1 MNKLTIPTILVA
13 TVMVA
18 GIFAFIPVEQ
28 ASTVHTTAAGS
39 STDLLALTTTPLN
52 AAATDTNT
60 WTINSP
66 FCVISISY
74 IPTTGSAAGTALNYG
89 VPTIATNLALAAD
102 NVMGDP
108 GAIADDVTS
117 GELLVANDAD
127 SPKVCGTTTLV
138 LVTTVGTGDAAD
150 SALWTVLIET
160 NGSVTAPASVIT
172 AA

>member
-18 GIFAFIPVEQ
+18 GMFAFMPVQQ
-28 ASTVHTTAAGS
+28 ASTVHTTSAGS
-39 STDLLALTTTPLN
+39 STDLLTLTTTPLN

-60 WTINSP
+60 WTIGSP
-66 FCVISISY
+66 FCVVSISF
-74 IPTTGSAAGTALNYG
+74 ITTTGSAAGVALDYG
-89 VPTIATNLALAAD
+89 IPTIATNLALAAD
-102 NVMGDP
+102 NVMANP

-117 GELLVANDAD
+117 GELLLSTDANA
-127 SPKVCGTTTLV
+127 PQICGTTTLV
-138 LVTTVGTGDAAD
+138 LVTTVGAGDATD

-160 NGSVTAPASVIT
+160 NGSVSAPASVIT